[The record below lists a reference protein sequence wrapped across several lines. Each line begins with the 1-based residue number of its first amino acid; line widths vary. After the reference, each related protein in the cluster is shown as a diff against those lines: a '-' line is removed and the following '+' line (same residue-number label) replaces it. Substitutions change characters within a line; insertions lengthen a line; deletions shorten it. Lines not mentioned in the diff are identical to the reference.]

1 MGRKCCVPDCN
12 SNYDAI
18 RRKGQSAIS
27 TFKFPVDQEL
37 RERWIRA
44 VNREER
50 WQPGSTAS
58 ICINHFQPEDI
69 VRYDKPA
76 KLKQD
81 AVPTIFGTVLRKEG
95 EPVIKRGRPKK
106 KNVAE
111 REPGVEEETLE
122 SEHECVEYLEDEY
135 LKPVEL
141 LEELIL
147 DFEAFQRTIE
157 AKGAYENWHHHRKGD
172 VVHFYSILDE
182 EADQAIAIENSIKI
196 FKDMKINLF
205 LKGVIQAEESLKW
218 ILGQEFKLCL
228 EPKNDSIDGEIS
240 SNVRRNP
247 LKTKNERMF
256 TREDRVERRNVR
268 EMVRALK
275 KARHRCFICE
285 KEHESLAAFEQ
296 HLPDHM
302 DMLPYSCDR
311 CVSQDV
317 TVRTLA
323 ALNKHFFMHLKP
335 LKCRV
340 CDVRFSNYG
349 TRLLHEQNSH
359 EDSGPIPCEVC
370 GKVLRSRRG
379 YQHHYKMH
387 SDPDSM
393 KCKLCEKL
401 LSSSYELKLHMRV
414 HTKEKP
420 NKCYFCPA
428 SFNRVSNLI
437 EHKRRFHCKERPF
450 VCGVCQLGFRSN
462 AELKRHEPTH
472 DADKTTIKTQRKS
485 VTTVPASDGRKDYH
499 CKVCDTTLPSAT
511 SYHSHMRKHRKRFQC
526 SYCGLQVGQLRDF
539 IDHENTHTGNRP
551 YECKICSKKF
561 KTSSTYYGHLA
572 VHSSQKRFACE
583 VCNRRFTRLRHM
595 VLHAKTHSAATSEKP
610 YSCTTCDKTYSDRNS
625 FKRHVDLHLEEDAAS
640 KQEEQKRIKTATV
653 QVPQEVRLVPE
664 GATFTLAGAITEQ
677 VHQLPQIIQTADGRE
692 AILLSAEML
701 NPQNIIILQQ
711 PSSS

>member
-18 RRKGQSAIS
+18 RRKGQSTIS

-44 VNREER
+44 VNREEG

-95 EPVIKRGRPKK
+95 EPLIKRGRPKK
-106 KNVAE
+106 KNVVE
-111 REPGVEEETLE
+111 REPEVEEETLE

-172 VVHFYSILDE
+172 VIHFYSILDE
-182 EADQAIAIENSIKI
+182 QAEQAIAIENSIKI
-196 FKDMKINLF
+196 FKDMKMNLF
-205 LKGVIQAEESLKW
+205 LKGVIQTEESLKW
-218 ILGQEFKLCL
+218 ILGQEV
-228 EPKNDSIDGEIS
+228 N

-256 TREDRVERRNVR
+256 TREDRVERKNVR
-268 EMVRALK
+268 ETVRALK
-275 KARHRCFICE
+275 RAKHRCFICE

-302 DMLPYSCDR
+302 DMLPYNCER
-311 CVSQDV
+311 CVTQDV
-317 TVRTLA
+317 TIRTLA

-359 EDSGPIPCEVC
+359 EDSGPISCEVC

-379 YQHHYKMH
+379 YQHHFKMH

-420 NKCYFCPA
+420 NKCSFCPA

-462 AELKRHEPTH
+462 AELKRHELTH
-472 DADKTTIKTQRKS
+472 DADKAEIKTLRKP
-485 VTTVPASDGRKDYH
+485 VTAVSTSDGRKDYH

-610 YSCTTCDKTYSDRNS
+610 YSCTTCGKTYSDRNS
-625 FKRHVDLHLEEDAAS
+625 FKRHVDLHLEEDGAS
-640 KQEEQKRIKTATV
+640 KQEEQKRIETATV

-664 GATFTLAGAITEQ
+664 GATFTLAGAITDQ

-711 PSSS
+711 PSGS